1 MGACGVTSPSPTE
14 VQPTG
19 EATAGANEE
28 GSLDQR
34 LIESAT
40 GVVIDVRGNLSSI
53 ESFGIV
59 LADSSSL
66 HLEPEP
72 GVLFDGEGPLSHLR
86 DHLRSGQPVEVE
98 FYRNGNRLMATAV
111 GDAG

>member
-1 MGACGVTSPSPTE
+1 MGLLALVLFMGACGVT
-14 VQPTG
+14 
-19 EATAGANEE
+19 AGVDEE
-28 GSLDQR
+28 GSADQHP
-34 LIESAT
+34 IESAT

-53 ESFGIV
+53 ESFVIV
-59 LADSSSL
+59 LADGSSL

-72 GVLFDGEGPLSHLR
+72 GILFDEEGPLSHLR

-98 FYRNGNRLMATAV
+98 FYRNGDRLMATAV